1 MGYRSPL
8 KRNIWHSYSS
18 GRGSGIFR
26 GTNRCSDRHYP
37 TSPRGVRHYSP
48 SESAAKTSE
57 LADRS
62 EKSIWIRHKHE
73 GKEQAHKYAET
84 FLTPITRIL
93 ICHLKSSKLYRS
105 NTSRPLVASFFSL
118 RKEREREREF
128 LLRSSFSPL
137 LDIKLFQYN
146 FLSIVTNV
154 TNNFQGLLLNLTPG
168 GMLAETANHV
178 SPDMPEDGSM
188 HESLTMEQFNSPL
201 VSPQYKSTYA
211 IVATSGEFYNAKSFA
226 HSVRTALMKFFS
238 LIPLV
243 IKPSIRLFPFYC
255 LANLKEGRIFPCSF
269 VLSSLIVIL
278 RAIEHIFL
286 EGMLVLFIFPLW
298 RFTNFFFYKV
308 FN

>member
-105 NTSRPLVASFFSL
+105 NTSRPLVASFFSP

-128 LLRSSFSPL
+128 LLRSSFS
-137 LDIKLFQYN
+137 
-146 FLSIVTNV
+146 LSILNYS
-154 TNNFQGLLLNLTPG
+154 NIIFSQSLL
-168 GMLAETANHV
+168 
-178 SPDMPEDGSM
+178 
-188 HESLTMEQFNSPL
+188 
-201 VSPQYKSTYA
+201 
-211 IVATSGEFYNAKSFA
+211 
-226 HSVRTALMKFFS
+226 RT
-238 LIPLV
+238 
-243 IKPSIRLFPFYC
+243 
-255 LANLKEGRIFPCSF
+255 IFRA
-269 VLSSLIVIL
+269 SS
-278 RAIEHIFL
+278 
-286 EGMLVLFIFPLW
+286 
-298 RFTNFFFYKV
+298 
-308 FN
+308 